1 MKRQLNSYPR
11 EVRHLTLK
19 EEKVKLY
26 AGYLRD
32 LPRSLPQIVT
42 GFKAFMLSVSSRWNQ
57 DVS

>member
-19 EEKVKLY
+19 EEEIKLST
-26 AGYLRD
+26 GYLRD

-42 GFKAFMLSVSSRWNQ
+42 GFKAFMFSISGRWN
-57 DVS
+57 